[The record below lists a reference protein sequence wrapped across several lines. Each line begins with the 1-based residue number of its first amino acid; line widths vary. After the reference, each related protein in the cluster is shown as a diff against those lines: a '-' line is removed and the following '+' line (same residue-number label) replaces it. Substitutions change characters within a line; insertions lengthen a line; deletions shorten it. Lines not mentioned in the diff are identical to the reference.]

1 MKHKILLTLMA
12 IASLTVASHASKP
25 FSKVAA
31 DLSTRV
37 EAQEA
42 ELKIIAA
49 KLEMK
54 APPSPFYG
62 PIVRHWKAEDHAL
75 GWVYARQLT
84 PESEQ
89 WLKKLSEK
97 LAELEGRYSTDKS
110 GKIHFFEN
118 TSPFGDEVEV
128 TASTFSMPRESEA
141 SDKTVE
147 TLTSST
153 DSTKP
158 DFNRL
163 WGDFPVSR
171 AIKEKLNDPG
181 SYKFEDTT
189 DPVKDKHDGIDCW
202 VAVVHFQAKNAF
214 NAVTRNYAY
223 VWVIKDRGSWKAI
236 DCQINP

>member
-1 MKHKILLTLMA
+1 MP
-12 IASLTVASHASKP
+12 SKQ

-31 DLSTRV
+31 DLNARV
-37 EAQEA
+37 EAQET
-42 ELKIIAA
+42 ELKIMAT
-49 KLEMK
+49 KLEME

-62 PIVRHWKAEDHAL
+62 PIVRQWKGEDHAL
-75 GWVYARQLT
+75 GWAYARQLT

-97 LAELEGRYSTDKS
+97 LAEFEGRYSTDKS

-128 TASTFSMPRESEA
+128 TASTFSMPVESKA

-147 TLTSST
+147 TLPT
-153 DSTKP
+153 DSAKP

-171 AIKEKLNDPG
+171 AIKEKLNDPD

-189 DPVKDKHDGIDCW
+189 DPVKDKHNGVDCW
-202 VAVVHFQAKNAF
+202 VVVVHFRAKNAF

-223 VWVIKDRGSWKAI
+223 VWVTHNNDRGIWEAI